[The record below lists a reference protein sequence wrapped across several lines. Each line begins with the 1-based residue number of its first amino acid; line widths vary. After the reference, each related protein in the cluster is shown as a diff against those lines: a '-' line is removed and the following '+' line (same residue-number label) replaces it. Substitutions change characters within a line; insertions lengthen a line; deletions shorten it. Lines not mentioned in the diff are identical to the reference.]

1 MKKLFFSTLI
11 IFLGLA
17 LSTKNT
23 FAATGTVAPSRG
35 LFETYTYAV
44 GCSISGC
51 SSESDI
57 GQVVS
62 SESMSQEKY
71 IVGYSPS
78 SDGKQAVE
86 GITPRI
92 TNFVTTALMVP
103 PISSSE
109 YVADLGNNIGL
120 PGFTKVQAQGIGYKA
135 LSPVLQIWKAFRNL
149 AYSLYII
156 IFLVIGVMIMLRTK
170 INAQTIISIQN
181 SLPNLL
187 VTLLLIT
194 FSYAIAGFV
203 IDLIYLS
210 MYLIVYIAQASNLI
224 KDAGSVMDKVLNT
237 NIMYSM
243 LHGKD
248 AVQAI
253 AARAISGFAQ
263 QVTDASGLDKIGGI
277 SKPIAF
283 AVIGLG
289 ILIGMFKTLWQ
300 LMQSYF
306 MIIVLTVVSPLQ
318 LLMNG
323 IPGSKSFSNWIRNLL
338 ANAAVF
344 PTVLA
349 MLLFGAILMGPGTEK
364 LALNANDSNPFT
376 VNTGV
381 GILQADGNSSS
392 KWVPPFLTFID
403 TSDVDVPA
411 SIQETFMALLG
422 VFIIMMVPV
431 AAQMTRDALK
441 VEQSKYTSEIM
452 AGLGQGYGAASYL
465 PKAYISSLQQER
477 AARLQSKMLAGQI
490 RAPGISGSA
499 FGPGERSK

>member
-1 MKKLFFSTLI
+1 MRKILSIFTLLLVSAFSFVTM
-11 IFLGLA
+11 A
-17 LSTKNT
+17 R
-23 FAATGTVAPSRG
+23 AADGQVAPSRG
-35 LFETYTYAV
+35 LFETYTFAV
-44 GCSISGC
+44 GCNVSGC
-51 SSESDI
+51 SPDSDI
-57 GQVVS
+57 GATVS
-62 SESMSQEKY
+62 SEEMSQEKY

-78 SDGKQAVE
+78 ADGSQAVS

-92 TNFVTTALMVP
+92 TKYVTTALMVP
-103 PISSSE
+103 PINTGE
-109 YVADLGNNIGL
+109 YLADLGNNIGL

-135 LSPVLQIWKAFRNL
+135 LSPVLQIWKAFRNV

-194 FSYAIAGFV
+194 FSYAIAGFIV
-203 IDLIYLS
+203 DLIYLS
-210 MYLIVYIAQASNLI
+210 MYLIVYIAEAGSLI
-224 KDAGSVMDKVLNT
+224 KDAGGVMDKVLNN
-237 NIMYSM
+237 NIMYMM
-243 LHGKD
+243 LSGRDRIHT
-248 AVQAI
+248 I
-253 AARAISGFAQ
+253 AALAIGSF
-263 QVTDASGLDKIGGI
+263 TDQITASSGLAKLGGVTQGL
-277 SKPIAF
+277 AF

-289 ILIGMFKTLWQ
+289 VLIGMFKTLWQ

-323 IPGSKSFSNWIRNLL
+323 IPGSKSFSNWARNLL

-364 LALNANDSNPFT
+364 LVIEGNQVNPFE
-376 VNTGV
+376 VNTGY
-381 GILQADGNSSS
+381 LQGGETDSTR
-392 KWVPPFLTFID
+392 WVPPFLSF
-403 TSDVDVPA
+403 VDNSEVTTPV

-422 VFIIMMVPV
+422 IFIIMMVPA
-431 AAQMTRDALK
+431 AAQMTRDTLK

-452 AGLGQGYGAASYL
+452 AGIGQGYGAASYL

-477 AARLQSKMLAGQI
+477 AARLQSKMLGNQI
-490 RAPGISGSA
+490 RNTGLSSAPQE
-499 FGPGERSK
+499 PGGKAK